1 MRLPDLEAWA
11 IFAAVA
17 DRGSF
22 SGAASALSLSKATV
36 SKAVSRLERH
46 VGAPLFARTSRRVAL
61 TEAGVRLADHA
72 RRVVAEAEAAEEA
85 ARDEAAAPSGLI
97 RLAAPLSF
105 GVARVAPAIAAF
117 LNAHRGLSVDLALSD
132 ERVDIVAGGYD
143 LALRIGALSDSSLR
157 ARRIRDVAMHVIAA
171 PSYLAER
178 GTPAR
183 PRELSDH
190 CCICYSLRD
199 TPDVW
204 RFTGPDGERVTVR
217 TGGALRVN
225 NGDAMLPAL
234 CAGLGIAFLPD
245 FIVADDLAEGRLVTL
260 LEDWRLPASAL
271 HLVSPPHRLRSKR
284 VELLAEWLVRKLA

>member
-22 SGAASALSLSKATV
+22 SGAAAALSLSKATV
-36 SKAVSRLERH
+36 SKAVTRLEHH

-61 TEAGVRLADHA
+61 TEAGVRLAENA

-105 GVARVAPAIAAF
+105 GVARVAPAIAQF
-117 LNAHRGLSVDLALSD
+117 LDANRGLSVDLALSD

-157 ARRIRDVAMHVIAA
+157 ARRIRDVAMHVIAS
-171 PSYLAER
+171 PKYLAER
-178 GTPAR
+178 GTPGH
-183 PRELSDH
+183 PSELSKH

-199 TPDVW
+199 TPDIW
-204 RFTGPDGERVTVR
+204 RFSGRAGERVTVR

-245 FIVADDLAEGRLVTL
+245 FIVADDLREGKLVTL
-260 LEDWRLPASAL
+260 LEDWHLPVAAL

-284 VELLAEWLVRKLA
+284 VELLAEWLVRELA